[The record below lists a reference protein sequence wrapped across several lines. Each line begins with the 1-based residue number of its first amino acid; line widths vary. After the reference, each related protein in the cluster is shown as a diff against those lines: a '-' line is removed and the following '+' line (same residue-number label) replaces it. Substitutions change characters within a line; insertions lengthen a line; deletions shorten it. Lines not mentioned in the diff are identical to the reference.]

1 MLFKDN
7 TTKMKKLYLRIQ
19 TLIEKDLNEYVKWV
33 LLVGLYV
40 FYRMMDVAY
49 EEEQLVFLVIPMV
62 FIALTVFLS
71 DWIIADLLLSSS
83 KEDGERPRFIS
94 HLVASLFYLSIL
106 LFIVFYFVEWV
117 PLINLAIFSLLSSAL
132 VARYQDVKREGQEKT
147 TIRWSS
153 LLLIVL
159 GLAGFVHA
167 VLYNNY
173 LNVITFVFYIAYI
186 IYYYINL
193 YQFKRENKV

>member
-94 HLVASLFYLSIL
+94 HLVAGLFYLSIL

-132 VARYQDVKREGQEKT
+132 VARYQDVKREGQEQT

-153 LLLIVL
+153 LLLIML

-173 LNVITFVFYIAYI
+173 LNVITFIFYIAYI